1 MWIYISLAV
10 LITLISI
17 VIAICVI
24 YFNKFQIAII
34 KISEAEENISLLLE
48 KKLELI
54 LRINK
59 FIESK
64 KKECRLV
71 GIESVEKEDFS
82 NFEFNK
88 ELNKYNKKIIEITNY
103 NKEIS
108 FNKKEQEVLKELN
121 QLNIHCLAAQKYY
134 NDNVVKYNELM
145 KCFPSNLVGKLLK
158 YDIKEFYSNE
168 KEEIFEILKK

>member
-71 GIESVEKEDFS
+71 GIESVEK
-82 NFEFNK
+82 K
-88 ELNKYNKKIIEITNY
+88 ILVILN
-103 NKEIS
+103 
-108 FNKKEQEVLKELN
+108 L
-121 QLNIHCLAAQKYY
+121 
-134 NDNVVKYNELM
+134 
-145 KCFPSNLVGKLLK
+145 
-158 YDIKEFYSNE
+158 IKN
-168 KEEIFEILKK
+168 